1 MKNKTLWGICAVA
14 IVCCAIM
21 AYVDGIL
28 MPGYA
33 IKSIIKVSLFLLLP
47 LLYTLYNR
55 EVLFKELFRFQK
67 KGFLVALLLGIGL
80 YLLIVGAYALLRGV
94 FDFSQIAGALTE
106 STGVDKDNFLL
117 VALYISF
124 VNSLLEEFFF
134 RGFMFLNLKKL
145 GYRRVAYVFSALV
158 FAVYHVAMMIGW
170 FDIWLFLL
178 VMLGLFAGGV
188 IFNYLNEKHNT
199 IYTSWFVHMFANF
212 AINTIGYILLQ

>member
-1 MKNKTLWGICAVA
+1 MKNKSLWGICSVA

-21 AYVDGIL
+21 AYVDGVL

-33 IKSIIKVSLFLLLP
+33 IKSAIKVSLFLFLP
-47 LLYTLYNR
+47 LFYTLYNR

-67 KGFLVALLLGIGL
+67 KGFLIALLLGVGL
-80 YLLIVGAYALLRGV
+80 YLLIVGAYALLQGA
-94 FDFSQIAGALTE
+94 FDFSQIAGTLTE

-134 RGFMFLNLKKL
+134 RGFVFLNMKKL
-145 GYRRVAYVFSALV
+145 GYRRVAYLFSALV

-178 VMLGLFAGGV
+178 VMLGLFVGGV

-212 AINTIGYILLQ
+212 AINTIGYMLLQ